1 MNTVEKIE
9 RILERIEK
17 RLPEIDHTNLKVSK
31 ASVGWHLEH
40 SLLIINSSLKGLTTT
55 DPSAY
60 QPVFSIKKWLF
71 LTFEYVPKGKIV
83 APKPFI
89 PVEIPTQESII
100 QLMSKARHQLNQIAH
115 LSKNAYIA
123 HPFLGHLNKS
133 KTLKF
138 LKIHTNHHLKIVHDI
153 LKN

>member
-1 MNTVEKIE
+1 MNIIDKIN
-9 RILERIEK
+9 RILEQIEK
-17 RLPEIDHTNLKVSK
+17 RLPEIDHSNPKVSK

-60 QPVFSIKKWLF
+60 KPVFSTKKWLF
-71 LTFEYVPKGKIV
+71 LILEYVPKGKIQ

-89 PVEIPTQESII
+89 PVEIPTQESIVKLI
-100 QLMSKARHQLNQIAH
+100 SKAREQLSQIPQ
-115 LSKNAYIA
+115 LSKNAYIP
-123 HPFLGHLNKS
+123 HPFLGHLNKA

-138 LKIHTNHHLKIVHDI
+138 LKIHTNHHLKIVNDI